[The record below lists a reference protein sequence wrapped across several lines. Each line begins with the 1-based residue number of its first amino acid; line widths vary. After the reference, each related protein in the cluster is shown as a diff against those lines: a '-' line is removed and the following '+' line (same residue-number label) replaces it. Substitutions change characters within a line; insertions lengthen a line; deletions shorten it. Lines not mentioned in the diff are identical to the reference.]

1 MTNLLQDLRY
11 ALRGLRR
18 SPGFTATAVAT
29 LALAI
34 GANSAIFSVVRSVLL
49 RPLPFARPERLMTL
63 RERGSGGNGSN
74 TGYAT
79 FVDWRQRSRS
89 FDEMAAVG
97 DWMPKL
103 AASPGVAAE
112 RLQGARV
119 SQAFFRLLGV
129 RPALGRDF
137 LPSEDAKGAN
147 RVVILADGL
156 WRRRFGADP
165 AIAGKTIRLGE
176 NAYLVA
182 GVLSRDFE
190 PDFYSDPTRPA
201 EIFSPLGY
209 DSSLPQACRTCRH
222 LRTIARLKAGVTRE
236 QAASELTAISAALLR
251 EHPTEYPTVGVL
263 VTPFADQ
270 LTARVRPLLWTLF
283 AAVGLV
289 LLIGC
294 ANVASLLL
302 SRAGRRRQ
310 EIAVRT
316 ALGASRGR
324 IAALFLTEALVLA
337 LIGGALGFLAA
348 AWTLQGLL
356 GLAPAGLPRIGSVRL
371 EGAVLVFTLAV
382 SALTGLLFGLFPAL
396 RMSRAA
402 VEPALR
408 EASRG
413 ASIGRPAARFGESL
427 VVFDVAIALV
437 LLTGALLL
445 VKSTARLLHVDPG
458 FRSAG
463 VLTMEVDVTGAR
475 YGADPP
481 VTRYWDEVLARVARL
496 PGVSGAGLVSQLPL
510 GGDYDGY
517 GVHAQDRPSANP
529 DTDPEADRYSVSAD
543 YLRTMGIPVLR
554 GRGFAESDRQDSPL
568 VVLVNGA
575 LARRIWPGENP
586 LGKRVQIGGTDG
598 PWREVVG
605 VVGSV
610 RHTALDAP
618 ETMQVYLPRAQMV
631 DNFMVLVVAV
641 RDGDPASLGGAVR
654 AAVASVDPD
663 QPITRVATMDRVLAS
678 SAASRRFS
686 AGLLAA
692 FAALAS
698 LLASIGIFGVI
709 SGFVGQRTREIGIRL
724 ALGAGRGR
732 IVGLISSRT
741 LRLTLAGVAAGLAGS
756 LLLSRP
762 LASQLYGVAPHD
774 PWVLAAASAL
784 IVAVALAAS
793 LAPLRRAL
801 RIDPLTTLRSE

>member
-1 MTNLLQDLRY
+1 MPTLFQDLRY
-11 ALRGLRR
+11 ALRGLRK

-63 RERGSGGNGSN
+63 RERGNGGGGSN

-79 FVDWRQRSRS
+79 FVDWRKRSRS
-89 FDEMAAVG
+89 FDEIAVAG

-112 RLQGARV
+112 RIQGARV

-165 AIAGKTIRLGE
+165 AIAGKTVRLGD

-182 GVLSRDFE
+182 GVLARDFE
-190 PDFYSDPTRPA
+190 ADFYSDPTKPA

-209 DSSLPQACRTCRH
+209 DASLPQACRTCRH

-348 AWTLQGLL
+348 TWTLQGLL
-356 GLAPAGLPRIGSVRL
+356 GLAPAGLPRLGGVRL
-371 EGAVLVFTLAV
+371 EGTVLLFTLAV
-382 SALTGLLFGLFPAL
+382 SALTGLLFGLLPAL
-396 RMSRAA
+396 RMSRGA
-402 VEPALR
+402 VERALR
-408 EASRG
+408 ESSRTT
-413 ASIGRPAARFGESL
+413 AGRGSRRFGGSL

-437 LLTGALLL
+437 LLAGALLL
-445 VKSTARLLHVDPG
+445 LKSTARLLHVDPG

-475 YGADPP
+475 YPDDPA
-481 VTRYWDEVLARVARL
+481 VTRYWDEVLRRVEAL
-496 PGVSGAGLVSQLPL
+496 PGVRSAGLVSQLPL

-517 GVHAQDRPSANP
+517 GVHAQDKPSANP
-529 DTDPEADRYSVSAD
+529 DSDPEADRYSVSAD

-554 GRGFAESDRQDSPL
+554 GRGLAGSDRQGSPP

-575 LARRIWPGENP
+575 LARRVWPGEDP

-618 ETMQVYLPRAQMV
+618 ETSQVYLPRAQMV
-631 DNFMVLVVAV
+631 DNFMVLVVRA
-641 RDGDPASLGGAVR
+641 DDPAALAGAVR

-663 QPITRVATMDRVLAS
+663 QPVTRVATMERVLS
-678 SAASRRFS
+678 GSAATRRFS

-698 LLASIGIFGVI
+698 LLASVGIFGVI
-709 SGFVGQRTREIGIRL
+709 SGFVGARTREIGIRL

-741 LRLTLAGVAAGLAGS
+741 LRLTLSGVAVGLVGS

-801 RIDPLTTLRSE
+801 CIDPMTTLRSE